1 MITCLLIA
9 EQYWYFTLG
18 IAFYILISQ
27 YLIVAAELME
37 VMVIQR
43 ELCAAVML
51 KVKAFFSDMLCHRNK
66 WLNTGHSKRLKSY
79 SMGMLRAFIAWKT
92 PHWVILLA
100 ILIQTLIYNMFIDS
114 ILDTRKV

>member
-1 MITCLLIA
+1 MNELLLLIA

-18 IAFYILISQ
+18 TAFYILISQ

-51 KVKAFFSDMLCHRNK
+51 KVKAFFSDMHCHQNK
-66 WLNTGHSKRLKSY
+66 WLNTGHLKRSKSC
-79 SMGMLRAFIAWKT
+79 SMGMLNFRSVDNTSPFYIK
-92 PHWVILLA
+92 ILV
-100 ILIQTLIYNMFIDS
+100 QTFTYNVLIDS
-114 ILDTRKV
+114 I